1 METQD
6 IKTFSDQLQQ
16 KLKGQLEVIG
26 LETSDPITMVSKSL
40 LVIKV
45 CLIEL
50 KEFVCGYQFS
60 DETEKIVFF
69 KEIKPIF
76 MSQYYYY
83 ERILSIKLN
92 EPIGDREDTLRYFYQ
107 ELKTIQDFKNE
118 NCEFYKYCLTNS
130 THLDDKY
137 FSREG
142 NRNINPNEDERFS
155 TGYDNTVALLLANQ
169 MLRDYLQSAIKK
181 VSLESE
187 DEKMLLTWTGPK
199 TYLIELIYA
208 LQSAETFNNGKAD
221 IKQIASAFESIFN
234 ISLGNY
240 YRGFQE
246 IQQRKKGKSY
256 FLDQLKAKFIQRVN
270 EFDQH

>member
-1 METQD
+1 MEAQR
-6 IKTFSDQLQQ
+6 IKIFSDQLHE

-26 LETSDPITMVSKSL
+26 LEASDPIAIASKSL
-40 LVIKV
+40 KVIKI

-50 KEFVCGYQFS
+50 KEFARDYQFS
-60 DETEKIVFF
+60 NMTEEIGFF

-76 MSQYYYY
+76 MSQYYYH
-83 ERILSIKLN
+83 EKTLNIKLN
-92 EPIGDREDTLRYFYQ
+92 EPIGDREDTLRYFYH
-107 ELKTIQDFKNE
+107 ELKLIQDFKNQ
-118 NCEFYKYCLTNS
+118 NCEFHRYCLTNP
-130 THLDDKY
+130 TYLDDKY

-142 NRNINPNEDERFS
+142 NHNINPNEDERFS
-155 TGYDNTVALLLANQ
+155 TGYDNTLAMLLANQ
-169 MLRDYLQSAIKK
+169 MLKDYLQSAIKK
-181 VSLESE
+181 VSSESE
-187 DEKMLLTWTGPK
+187 DEKILLTWTGPK

-221 IKQIASAFESIFN
+221 IKQIALAFESIFN

-270 EFDQH
+270 EYDQH

>member
-1 METQD
+1 MEAQD

-26 LETSDPITMVSKSL
+26 LETSDPIAMVSKSL

-50 KEFVCGYQFS
+50 KEFARDYQFS
-60 DETEKIVFF
+60 NMTEEIGFF

-76 MSQYYYY
+76 MSQYYYH
-83 ERILSIKLN
+83 EKILSINLN
-92 EPIGDREDTLRYFYQ
+92 EPIDGHEEKLQYFYQ
-107 ELKTIQDFKNE
+107 ELKLIQVYKNE

-130 THLDDKY
+130 NHLDDKY

-142 NRNINPNEDERFS
+142 YHNTNPNEDERFS
-155 TGYDNTVALLLANQ
+155 TGYDNTLALLLANQ
-169 MLRDYLQSAIKK
+169 MMRDYLQLAIKK
-181 VSLESE
+181 ISSESE
-187 DEKMLLTWTGPK
+187 DEKILLTWTGPK
-199 TYLIELIYA
+199 TYLIELVYA

-221 IKQIASAFESIFN
+221 IKQIASAFENIFN

>member
-6 IKTFSDQLQQ
+6 MKTFSDQLQQ

-26 LETSDPITMVSKSL
+26 LETSDPIAMVSKSL

-60 DETEKIVFF
+60 DETEEIVFF

-76 MSQYYYY
+76 MSQYYYH
-83 ERILSIKLN
+83 EKILSINLN
-92 EPIGDREDTLRYFYQ
+92 EPIDGHEEKLQYFYQ
-107 ELKTIQDFKNE
+107 ELKLIQVYKNE
-118 NCEFYKYCLTNS
+118 NCEFHKYCLTNS
-130 THLDDKY
+130 NHLDDKY

-142 NRNINPNEDERFS
+142 YHNTNPNEDERFS
-155 TGYDNTVALLLANQ
+155 TGYDNTLGLLLANQ
-169 MLRDYLQSAIKK
+169 MLKDYLQLAIKK
-181 VSLESE
+181 VSSESE
-187 DEKMLLTWTGPK
+187 DEKILLTWTGPK

-221 IKQIASAFESIFN
+221 IKQIASAFENIFN

-240 YRGFQE
+240 YRVFQE

>member
-26 LETSDPITMVSKSL
+26 LETSDPIAMVSKSL
-40 LVIKV
+40 QAIKV

-50 KEFVCGYQFS
+50 KEFVRDYPFM
-60 DETEKIVFF
+60 EKQEEIQFF

-76 MSQYYYY
+76 MSQYYYH
-83 ERILSIKLN
+83 EKTLSIKLN
-92 EPIGDREDTLRYFYQ
+92 EPIGDREDTLRYFYH
-107 ELKTIQDFKNE
+107 ELKLIQDFKNK

-130 THLDDKY
+130 NHLDDKY
-137 FSREG
+137 FSRES

-155 TGYDNTVALLLANQ
+155 TGYDNTLALLLANQ

-187 DEKMLLTWTGPK
+187 DEKILLTWTGPK

-270 EFDQH
+270 EYDQH

>member
-6 IKTFSDQLQQ
+6 VKTFSDQLQQ

-26 LETSDPITMVSKSL
+26 LETADSIAVVSKSL
-40 LVIKV
+40 QTIKV

-50 KEFVCGYQFS
+50 KEFVRDYPFM
-60 DETEKIVFF
+60 EKQEEIQFF

-76 MSQYYYY
+76 MSQYYYH
-83 ERILSIKLN
+83 EKTLSIKLN
-92 EPIGDREDTLRYFYQ
+92 EPIGDREDTLRYFYH
-107 ELKTIQDFKNE
+107 ELKVIQDFKNE

-130 THLDDKY
+130 NHLDDKY

-142 NRNINPNEDERFS
+142 YHNTNPNEDERFS
-155 TGYDNTVALLLANQ
+155 TGYDNTLALLLANQ
-169 MLRDYLQSAIKK
+169 MLKDYLQSAIKK
-181 VSLESE
+181 ASVESN
-187 DEKMLLTWTGPK
+187 DERALLTWTGPK
-199 TYLIELIYA
+199 TYLIELVYA
-208 LQSAETFNNGKAD
+208 LQSAETLNNGKTD
-221 IKQIASAFESIFN
+221 IKQIASAFENIFN

-240 YRGFQE
+240 YRVFQE

>member
-60 DETEKIVFF
+60 DETEEIVFF

-76 MSQYYYY
+76 MSQYYYH

-118 NCEFYKYCLTNS
+118 NCEFHKYCLTNS
-130 THLDDKY
+130 NHLDDKY

-142 NRNINPNEDERFS
+142 YHNTNPNEDERFS
-155 TGYDNTVALLLANQ
+155 TGYDNTLALLLANQ
-169 MLRDYLQSAIKK
+169 MLKDYLQLAIKK
-181 VSLESE
+181 VSSEFE
-187 DEKMLLTWTGPK
+187 DEKILLTWTGPK
-199 TYLIELIYA
+199 TYLIELVYA

-221 IKQIASAFESIFN
+221 IKQIASAFENIFN

-240 YRGFQE
+240 YRVFQE

-256 FLDQLKAKFIQRVN
+256 FLDQLKDKFIQRVN

>member
-26 LETSDPITMVSKSL
+26 LETSDPIAMVSKSL
-40 LVIKV
+40 QAIKV

-50 KEFVCGYQFS
+50 KEFARDYQFS
-60 DETEKIVFF
+60 NMTEEIVFF

-76 MSQYYYY
+76 MSQYYYHK
-83 ERILSIKLN
+83 RILSIKLN
-92 EPIGDREDTLRYFYQ
+92 EPIGDREDTLRYFYH
-107 ELKTIQDFKNE
+107 ELKLIQDFKNK
-118 NCEFYKYCLTNS
+118 NCEFHKYCLTNS
-130 THLDDKY
+130 THLNDRY

-142 NRNINPNEDERFS
+142 YHNTNPNEDERFS
-155 TGYDNTVALLLANQ
+155 TGYDNTLALLLANQ
-169 MLRDYLQSAIKK
+169 MLKDYLQSAIKK
-181 VSLESE
+181 VSSEFE
-187 DEKMLLTWTGPK
+187 DEKILLTWTGPK
-199 TYLIELIYA
+199 TYLIELVYA

-221 IKQIASAFESIFN
+221 IKQIASAFENIFN

-256 FLDQLKAKFIQRVN
+256 FLDQLKTKFIQRVN